1 MLAHAS
7 QFPDVDTGR
16 PFTSMTVPT
25 EVDPGVTAVALV
37 TTETKRSQL
46 NALDAPPLLPQSK

>member
-1 MLAHAS
+1 L
-7 QFPDVDTGR
+7 PDVDTGR
-16 PFTSMTVPT
+16 PFTSITVAT
-25 EVDPGVTAVALV
+25 SVDPGVTEVAVV